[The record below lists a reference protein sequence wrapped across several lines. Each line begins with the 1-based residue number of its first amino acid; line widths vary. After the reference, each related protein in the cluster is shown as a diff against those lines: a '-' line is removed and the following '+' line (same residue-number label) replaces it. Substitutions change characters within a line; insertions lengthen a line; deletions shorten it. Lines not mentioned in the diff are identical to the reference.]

1 LGDASEGIDVRNWFR
16 TRPVTQ
22 PAGADTPDSVEAY
35 REGRVDERR
44 QVDGAPAAAAVATP
58 SRRDLSAAYERG
70 RDKER
75 SRRRGSP
82 FFSLIVLLAVV
93 IAGAFLYLAIRNGS
107 FSSGGAVV
115 DRSLD
120 QAAHT
125 VDAPI
130 KNAALKTGDALQ
142 KAGQDLK

>member
-1 LGDASEGIDVRNWFR
+1 MRNWFR
-16 TRPVTQ
+16 RQAMTQ
-22 PAGADTPDSVEAY
+22 PAVVDTASPTEAY

-44 QVDGAPAAAAVATP
+44 RIDGAPTAAAVAAP
-58 SRRDLSAAYERG
+58 SRRDLNAAYERG
-70 RDKER
+70 RDRER
-75 SRRRGSP
+75 SRHRGSP
-82 FFSLIVLLAVV
+82 FLSLLVLLAVV
-93 IAGAFLYLAIRNGS
+93 IAGAFIYLAIRNGS

-130 KNAALKTGDALQ
+130 KNAAIKTGDALQ